1 MRSPTV
7 GFSVSVKHATDAGL
21 YVINIIFA
29 FVAVF
34 QRSSLVHPVPMTLTA
49 SLEPRAPPMIK
60 NVIVEIP
67 RSPRRITP
75 RVVSRD
81 FHLVSFSAV

>member
-1 MRSPTV
+1 MRSPAV

-34 QRSSLVHPVPMTLTA
+34 QRSSLVQPVTLTVTA
-49 SLEPRAPPMIK
+49 SLEPRAPAMIK
-60 NVIVEIP
+60 NVFVETP
-67 RSPRRITP
+67 WSPRRITP